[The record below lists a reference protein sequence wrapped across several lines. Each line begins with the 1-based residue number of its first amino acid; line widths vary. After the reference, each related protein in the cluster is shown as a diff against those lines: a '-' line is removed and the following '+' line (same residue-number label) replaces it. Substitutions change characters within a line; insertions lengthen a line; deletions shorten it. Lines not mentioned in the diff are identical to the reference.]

1 MVRVFFLTRR
11 KASTQARCEEKTRK
25 AGFRSTRPAL
35 RPLRLRR
42 TEGTPKRRG
51 SALTLVVLVSFIFA
65 VGCDK
70 EKAIDPASLRGGE
83 TRETLSAEYFTGKEA
98 KAYAIAKEI
107 PAILD
112 SLYCYCDCK
121 KHFDHKSLL
130 TCYVDLHAKYCDV
143 CMDEAFT
150 AYDLHKQGYDAP
162 AIRKAV
168 DEKFGKGHN

>member
-1 MVRVFFLTRR
+1 MVRVFFLTRG
-11 KASTQARCEEKTRK
+11 KASIQARGKENVRK
-25 AGFRSTRPAL
+25 AGFGSTRPPL
-35 RPLRLRR
+35 RPPQA
-42 TEGTPKRRG
+42 EGTPKRRG

-65 VGCDK
+65 VGCAK

-107 PAILD
+107 PSILD

-143 CMDEAFT
+143 CMDEAFM